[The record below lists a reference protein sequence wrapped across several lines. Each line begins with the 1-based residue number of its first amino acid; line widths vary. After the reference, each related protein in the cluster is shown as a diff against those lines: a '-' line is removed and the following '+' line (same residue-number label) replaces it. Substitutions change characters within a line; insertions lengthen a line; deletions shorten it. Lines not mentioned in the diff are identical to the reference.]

1 MARETF
7 SHSNHLTLE
16 IDSQM
21 GDKRAERT
29 KGLFMSG
36 AS

>member
-1 MARETF
+1 MYREML
-7 SHSNHLTLE
+7 SHPNHLTLE

-21 GDKRAERT
+21 GDKRAER
-29 KGLFMSG
+29 GDEVFMSG